1 MRNVKSTIR
10 DVAALANVSVGTV
23 SMVLNGSDK
32 ISKQTAERVMDAV
45 VKMNYRRNPHA
56 RSLSSSKS
64 RTIGLAMT
72 DLTNPFFGMM
82 VGNLQREID
91 KRDYSLI
98 LGMTKNSVEQE
109 KKLIA
114 KFVDTGVDGILIVPA
129 HERNP
134 ELSHIYELATRN
146 LPFVYVSTYYASTN
160 GSCVMTDLAKGSHDM
175 TKYLLELGHTN
186 IVLASGYRELVLSE
200 QRIQGFLRAHEEF
213 GITVRP
219 DQIIEAEPDFQS
231 GYDAA
236 KRIFSLCKPDAIM
249 TINDVMSMG
258 VLSYLHEIGLKVP
271 EDISVAGYDD
281 LLFSSML
288 ETPLTTV
295 RQPIKEMCR
304 QSVEM
309 LFRRMEDNDA
319 ELERVLLEPELMIR
333 KSTRSRPTGRE
344 QR

>member
-1 MRNVKSTIR
+1 MGAKHMRSTIR

-32 ISKQTAERVMDAV
+32 ITEQTAKKVMDAV
-45 VKMNYRRNPHA
+45 AKVNYRRNPHA
-56 RSLSSSKS
+56 RSLSSSRS
-64 RTIGLAMT
+64 YTIGLAMT

-82 VGNLQREID
+82 VGHLQREID
-91 KRDYSLI
+91 RHGYSLI

-109 KKLIA
+109 KKLIE
-114 KFVDTGVDGILIVPA
+114 KFLDAGVDGVLIVPA

-134 ELSHIYELATRN
+134 ELSHIYQLISHRM
-146 LPFVYVSTYYASTN
+146 PFAYVSTYYTGTK
-160 GSCVMTDLAKGSHDM
+160 GSCVMTDLAKGSYDL
-175 TKYLLELGHTN
+175 TKYLLDMNHKN
-186 IVLASGYRELVLSE
+186 IAFISGYRELVLSD
-200 QRIQGFLRAHEEF
+200 QRIKGFIRAHRDR
-213 GITVRP
+213 GIEIRY
-219 DQIIEAEPDFQS
+219 DQILETEPDFQS

-236 KRIFSLCKPDAIM
+236 RRVFERFRPDAIM

-258 VLSYLHEIGLKVP
+258 VMAYLHEINMRVP

-304 QSVEM
+304 QAVDM
-309 LFRRMEDNDA
+309 LFGAIEEDDGCRA
-319 ELERVLLEPELMIR
+319 EAKRVLLEPELMIR
-333 KSTRSRPTGRE
+333 KSTTLR
-344 QR
+344 